1 MLITIKYFGMLTEVT
16 NCEEETMNFYGND
29 ISELLDM
36 LYVKYSGLKNKDFQV
51 AQNQELV
58 SIKTKLTSN
67 KIVLMPP
74 FSGG

>member
-16 NCEEETMNFYGND
+16 NCEEETINFSGKN
-29 ISELLDM
+29 ISELLDT

-58 SIKTKLTSN
+58 SIETKLTSN
-67 KIVLMPP
+67 EIVLMPP

>member
-16 NCEEETMNFYGND
+16 NCKEETINFSGNN
-29 ISELLDM
+29 ISELLDT

-58 SIKTKLTSN
+58 SIETKLTSN
-67 KIVLMPP
+67 EIVLMPP